1 MTNTLIENKTKQK
14 NQKPLLREDNK
25 GVTFLTLNRP
35 EKHNS
40 LNLELLKCLQQELQ
54 KIAESKSIRVVIIA
68 STGTSF
74 CAGHD
79 LIELKNMSKHKE
91 LKSLFLLCS
100 SIMESITELPQ
111 PVIAQVQGMA
121 TAAGCQ
127 LVATCDLA
135 IASDNTNFC
144 TPGVNIGLFCS
155 TPMVALSRNITNKR
169 AMEMLLTGENI
180 NALTALEWGLINRV
194 VPPDELKNQ
203 TSLLANKIAQKPYK
217 TIKIGKKAF
226 YNQLNMDLHKAYIYT
241 SQIMAENM
249 LSDDAE
255 EGINAFTENREP
267 SWPQS

>member
-1 MTNTLIENKTKQK
+1 
-14 NQKPLLREDNK
+14 
-25 GVTFLTLNRP
+25 
-35 EKHNS
+35 
-40 LNLELLKCLQQELQ
+40 
-54 KIAESKSIRVVIIA
+54 
-68 STGTSF
+68 
-74 CAGHD
+74 
-79 LIELKNMSKHKE
+79 
-91 LKSLFLLCS
+91 
-100 SIMESITELPQ
+100 MESITELPQ

-203 TSLLANKIAQKPYK
+203 TSLCL
-217 TIKIGKKAF
+217 
-226 YNQLNMDLHKAYIYT
+226 LYT
-241 SQIMAENM
+241 SQSQRD
-249 LSDDAE
+249 LS
-255 EGINAFTENREP
+255 TYRM
-267 SWPQS
+267 QSYD